1 MTTDNDM
8 TGRVCLLTGG
18 TSGIGKATAAGLLRM
33 GATVVITSRSR
44 ERAEATLAEIQP
56 GDGSGRGDALQADL
70 SSLTEV
76 RGLADVFR
84 DRYDRL
90 DVLINNAGTIE
101 PRLQITADDLGK
113 TMAVNY
119 FAPFLLTNAL
129 VGLLQ
134 ASTPSR
140 VINVSSDAH
149 RGAHIDWDHLRDP
162 AGELGFRAYGQSKLA
177 LLLFTYELA
186 RRLAGTGVTVNA
198 VHPGVVATGFG
209 TQYGPLGRLAV
220 KIGSFFM
227 RSPEEGAATP
237 VYLASSPEVAGISGR
252 YFYDCQ
258 PVESSPESY
267 DRTAATRLW
276 QISADIVGLNG
287 KRIG

>member
-1 MTTDNDM
+1 MTENQDM
-8 TGRVCLLTGG
+8 TGRICLLTGG
-18 TSGIGKATAAGLLRM
+18 TSGIGKATAAALLRM

-44 ERAEATLAEIQP
+44 ERAEAALTDIRPDNGA
-56 GDGSGRGDALQADL
+56 GGGDALEVDL
-70 SSLTEV
+70 SSLGEV
-76 RGLADVFR
+76 RRLVDAFR

-101 PRLQITADDLGK
+101 PRLQLTADNLGK

-119 FAPFLLTNAL
+119 FAPFLLTNS
-129 VGLLQ
+129 LLDLLHSSSP
-134 ASTPSR
+134 AR

-149 RGAHIDWDHLRDP
+149 RGAHIDWDHLR
-162 AGELGFRAYGQSKLA
+162 ATRGELGFRAYGQSKLA
-177 LLLFTYELA
+177 LVLFTYELA
-186 RRLAGTGVTVNA
+186 RRLAGSGVTVNA

-220 KIGSFFM
+220 RIGSLFM

-237 VYLASSPEVAGISGR
+237 IYLASSPEVAGISGR
-252 YFYDCQ
+252 YFYDCE

-267 DRTAATRLW
+267 DRAAATRLW
-276 QISADIVGLNG
+276 QRSEEIVGL
-287 KRIG
+287 